1 MYVVFLLFFPVA
13 QKVKLCSKDAGQLQQ
28 LSERLNDLRDKTKL
42 RSQKMERAISQ
53 LRDSDVEIFN
63 SQLDRQAALWI
74 WCKSQTGH
82 ENLRKFYESNFVV
95 DIIGELT
102 KMTSSAPEPIGSRMI
117 DIDIDQFKKTIGK
130 F

>member
-13 QKVKLCSKDAGQLQQ
+13 QKVKLCSKDAGQLQH

>member
-1 MYVVFLLFFPVA
+1 M
-13 QKVKLCSKDAGQLQQ
+13 CSKDAGQLQQ